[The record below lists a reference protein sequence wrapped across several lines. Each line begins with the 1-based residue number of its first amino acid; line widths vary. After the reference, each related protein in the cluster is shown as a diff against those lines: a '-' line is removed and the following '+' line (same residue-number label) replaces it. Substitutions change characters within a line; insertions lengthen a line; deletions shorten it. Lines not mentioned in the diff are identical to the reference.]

1 MHTTTLRVKEGTKLA
16 FSHQLVPGVSPPVLD
31 NVPYL
36 NLDCCLIFFIRKKAY
51 EIKILQ
57 IFLADIQFHETVL
70 NFAWFSFCSLYVD
83 TFKLGMKQGLG
94 AQTKAQ
100 RQGGFPDS
108 CKVSQC
114 SLLNGIS
121 QGGFFFPLPGQQ
133 VSKIQSQL
141 HNSPPPPLSIA
152 NPGRIGGGFSQS
164 KWNLSKGLFPSTR
177 SITIQNAC

>member
-1 MHTTTLRVKEGTKLA
+1 
-16 FSHQLVPGVSPPVLD
+16 
-31 NVPYL
+31 
-36 NLDCCLIFFIRKKAY
+36 
-51 EIKILQ
+51 
-57 IFLADIQFHETVL
+57 
-70 NFAWFSFCSLYVD
+70 
-83 TFKLGMKQGLG
+83 MKQGLG

-121 QGGFFFPLPGQQ
+121 QGGLFFPLPGQQ
-133 VSKIQSQL
+133 VSKIHAQL

-164 KWNLSKGLFPSTR
+164 KWNLSKGALSQYQVNNYPKCMLSM
-177 SITIQNAC
+177 TIHLPHPYRRGTLKELGEVLPNVGKFLVLGRIFGPKSKVFFLNGIPFDFLKNIFKQFKTL